1 MAGVEGKSANYPEGR
16 QLSRT
21 GLEQGQARQ
30 ANRLS
35 TACAK
40 RLKGDAQFFGRHLCL
55 HAVNARSHRAG
66 LDDAT
71 TRFGRVKRA
80 EPVLSPHNVI
90 AIEPPTLGRSVALTQ
105 AVEQIFKMILRRTL

>member
-1 MAGVEGKSANYPEGR
+1 MLRIPVVLRSTSVSPG
-16 QLSRT
+16 
-21 GLEQGQARQ
+21 GQRP
-30 ANRLS
+30 L
-35 TACAK
+35 
-40 RLKGDAQFFGRHLCL
+40 
-55 HAVNARSHRAG
+55 AG